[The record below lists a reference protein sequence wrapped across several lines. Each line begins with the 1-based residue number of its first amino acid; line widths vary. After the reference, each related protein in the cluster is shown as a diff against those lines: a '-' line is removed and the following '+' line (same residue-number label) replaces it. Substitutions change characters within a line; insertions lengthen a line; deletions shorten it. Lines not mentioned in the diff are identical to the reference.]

1 MTTKTIRDLN
11 AIRAVMEGFI
21 ESSIGVLSDAKDA
34 LHKAITTMESDH
46 YREAKEGMENA
57 YRYCERVSGYV
68 DELLE
73 DLNEFIDNPDN
84 FQ

>member
-1 MTTKTIRDLN
+1 
-11 AIRAVMEGFI
+11 
-21 ESSIGVLSDAKDA
+21 
-34 LHKAITTMESDH
+34 MESDH